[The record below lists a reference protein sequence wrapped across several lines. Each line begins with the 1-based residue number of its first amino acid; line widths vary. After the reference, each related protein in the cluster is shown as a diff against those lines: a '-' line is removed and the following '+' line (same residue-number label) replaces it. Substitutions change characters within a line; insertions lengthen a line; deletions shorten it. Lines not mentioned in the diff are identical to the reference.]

1 MSRKLDIKKGDTV
14 FARIEEGSNA
24 SRRITMTLDNVDKW
38 VLEGIVIS
46 VGRRYITVKFSEYH
60 EEKFDIEH
68 EYRQKHTCGGADY
81 KLYTSKQEILDE
93 REATM
98 IYRRLRNEFTS
109 INNKTFTLDQ
119 LRRIR
124 DIVSE

>member
-1 MSRKLDIKKGDTV
+1 MDRKLDIKKGDTV
-14 FARIEEGSNA
+14 FAKIEEGSNA
-24 SRRITMTLDNVDKW
+24 SRRITMTLDNLDEW
-38 VLEGIVIS
+38 VLEGIATS
-46 VGRRYITVKFSEYH
+46 VGKKYITVKFNEYH
-60 EEKFDIEH
+60 EDKFVIEH
-68 EYRQKHTCGGADY
+68 DYRQKYTYGSADY

-109 INNKTFTLDQ
+109 VNNKSLSLDQ